1 MQLVIAFTVLNV
13 DRIN

>member
-1 MQLVIAFTVLNV
+1 MQLVIAFTVLNL